1 VQRLAA
7 FRITLATDSDL
18 DLLHVH
24 QTLQQP
30 IVRQRRAWILEKQS
44 LLHIEKRA
52 LGELFVS
59 EIIVRVKRAESDTTW
74 SRRNDCSVK
83 SHRVARDFGASEE
96 DLAVNGRYYKTLLCC
111 CSAGKSE
118 RLRVKRGDFA
128 VGV

>member
-59 EIIVRVKRAESDTTW
+59 EIIVRVKRAESD
-74 SRRNDCSVK
+74 
-83 SHRVARDFGASEE
+83 
-96 DLAVNGRYYKTLLCC
+96 Y
-111 CSAGKSE
+111 
-118 RLRVKRGDFA
+118 
-128 VGV
+128 